1 MQALHMKEYY
11 VYVYIDPRNFEEF
24 YYGKGKGSRKDVH
37 QYIDDGSEKS
47 KRIKEIKKLG
57 LRPIIRVIAANLT
70 QDEALLIET
79 TLIWKLG
86 KHTANIA
93 EGHFSGKFRPHNTLH
108 QELSGYDYRNGLYYY
123 NVGESSDRHRV
134 WEDYLDHSFISG
146 GQGRRWRDAMMGFI
160 PGDVFTAYL
169 KGHGYVGIGR
179 IKTSAKMIRDV
190 AVGGHA
196 LLDLPLRSKTLGD
209 NSRDPDLSE
218 YVCLVEWLRTVDR
231 DKAKPARKA
240 DGVFTTTHVRASL
253 DGQPKTIEYL
263 CREFQIDLTKEIV

>member
-1 MQALHMKEYY
+1 MKEYY

-37 QYIDDGSEKS
+37 QYAADNSEKA
-47 KRIKEIKKLG
+47 KRIQEIKKAG

-86 KHTANIA
+86 KHTTNIA
-93 EGHFSGKFRPHNTLH
+93 AGHFSGKFRPHNTLH

-123 NVGESSDRHRV
+123 NVGEDYGRHRV
-134 WEDYLDHSFISG
+134 WEDYFEHSFISG
-146 GQGRRWRDAMMGFI
+146 GQGLRWRDAMMGFV
-160 PGDVFTAYL
+160 PGDAFAAYL

-179 IKTSAKMIRDV
+179 IKTPAQMIRDV
-190 AVGGHA
+190 SINGHA
-196 LLDLPLRSKTLGD
+196 LLDLQLRSRTLGD
-209 NSRDPDLSE
+209 NSEDERLSE
-218 YVCLVEWLRTVDR
+218 YVCLVDWLRKVAR
-231 DKAKPARKA
+231 GEAKPARKA
-240 DGVFTTTHVRASL
+240 DGIYTTTHVRASL

-263 CREFQIDLTKEIV
+263 EREFKIDLRKEIV